1 MRSQRR
7 RMPDLF
13 ETSLPAPLL
22 SQDLHIQMK
31 LLLQALLVEAA
42 EIASEREAPASKEAP
57 NDQDHR

>member
-1 MRSQRR
+1 MRSQRH

-22 SQDLHIQMK
+22 SQDLHIQVK

-42 EIASEREAPASKEAP
+42 EIDGEREAPAPKEAP
-57 NDQDHR
+57 NDEDHR

>member
-1 MRSQRR
+1 
-7 RMPDLF
+7 MPDLF

-42 EIASEREAPASKEAP
+42 EIDSEREAPASKEAP

>member
-1 MRSQRR
+1 MRSQRH

-22 SQDLHIQMK
+22 SQDLHTQVK

-42 EIASEREAPASKEAP
+42 EIDGEREAPAPKEAP
-57 NDQDHR
+57 NDEDHR